1 MTFLALFMIQDANG
15 PAVSLQT
22 CKARKQ
28 VSIPV
33 IDKSCFWLDETDDRI
48 SVRHVCGEQIRKA
61 CISQRE
67 HTREGVVLVW
77 VVIYHSEKLIFLTS
91 KKVPITPHID
101 ITWKQYLC
109 HILGPFII
117 HRHCT
122 ELLVSTP
129 PERKQP
135 SSEESRKSEYE
146 VDVEDPD
153 YNFRSAAG
161 KTVPFVEL
169 TVAHGSILTILAIS
183 FERYYAICKPLKA
196 GYKCTKMRALII
208 IGIVWVVSILIT
220 SPILAIAEYA
230 FVEYVDGSTVPVCLT
245 LVQTFWQRLYFISIT
260 SVFFGIP
267 FFILVTVY
275 SFIAKHLIV
284 DSGVV
289 SSTMEQSQ
297 AKARRQVVMM
307 LVAVVLSF
315 FLCLLPFRVFTVWII
330 VADSMEVQK
339 LGVEIYYNLL
349 YFCRI
354 MLYTNSA
361 INPILYNLISSK
373 FRDAFLRSL
382 GCRKSRRLLR
392 QATFTPTSLT
402 LQSSLKSRS
411 SHSSGTYNT
420 VIPPR
425 NFVVKGINNIL

>member
-1 MTFLALFMIQDANG
+1 MTSLFPVNLTDCIPLN
-15 PAVSLQT
+15 
-22 CKARKQ
+22 R
-28 VSIPV
+28 SIVLPN
-33 IDKSCFWLDETDDRI
+33 
-48 SVRHVCGEQIRKA
+48 
-61 CISQRE
+61 ISQFLNCTFSSDVDSFRLE
-67 HTREGVVLVW
+67 FPDYIRTVATVLCAVVLAVGTIGNILVPVVVCRTKDLRNSTNFFLINLSVADLLVLLVCMPTVLIELHSKPEVW
-77 VVIYHSEKLIFLTS
+77 V
-91 KKVPITPHID
+91 
-101 ITWKQYLC
+101 
-109 HILGPFII
+109 LGKGM
-117 HRHCT
+117 C
-122 ELLVSTP
+122 
-129 PERKQP
+129 
-135 SSEESRKSEYE
+135 
-146 VDVEDPD
+146 
-153 YNFRSAAG
+153 

-196 GYKCTKMRALII
+196 GYKCTKMRALVI

-220 SPILAIAEYA
+220 SPILAIAEYT

-245 LVQTFWQRLYFISIT
+245 LVQTFWQRMYFISIT

-275 SFIAKHLIV
+275 SFIAKHLML

-330 VADSMEVQK
+330 VADPMEVQK
-339 LGVEIYYNLL
+339 LGMEVYYNLL

-392 QATFTPTSLT
+392 QVTFTPTSLT

-425 NFVVKGINNIL
+425 TFGAKGLNKIL